1 MFSAFL
7 VIFGILFI
15 AYSYSYSAGGD
26 LTGRSGRI
34 YRIFTVFLGAA
45 MVIVLFLGGVSGFT
59 TRLWDYGIIPPV
71 LFPLFFAFPAFLT
84 CINVVTLIQ
93 NRTEKTAVTDLMTI
107 SIGGIMWYILVGIS
121 MEIYEKPWYEP
132 VYPNGYHEFLSSDY
146 RSNIV
151 LLTVLGLVSLAV
163 LSALNGRKLPPL
175 VSALL
180 TALTAVGLALFTMVN
195 VQLLKNFRPIHI
207 MLWLYV
213 LDLYLVAARRVRQ
226 SIESQVRRARE
237 RQTQFRSKASERL
250 HKLMTRVSG
259 MTALSFL
266 LILPVVLVF
275 EVMYIIFGQGADGF
289 IKAFTETA
297 DWTFSQQTP
306 PPPVDYEGHYLC
318 TVAAG
323 GHRKVVK
330 PLRFGIR
337 RGERIVV
344 NRQLL
349 TANAFED
356 MIKERFPGFHRA
368 VRSFY
373 DKHGYPISRHIK
385 TQLRADIVYVLMK
398 PLELIFITALYL
410 FDTEPE
416 NRIAVQY
423 SEYKGR
429 NG

>member
-15 AYSYSYSAGGD
+15 AYAYSYSAGGD

-34 YRIFTVFLGAA
+34 YRVFTVFLGAA
-45 MVIVLFLGGVSGFT
+45 MVIVLLMGGVSGFT
-59 TRLWDYGIIPPV
+59 TRLWDYGVIPPV

-132 VYPNGYHEFLSSDY
+132 VCPNGYHEFLSSDY

-163 LSALNGRKLPPL
+163 LSALNGRELPPL

-180 TALTAVGLALFTMVN
+180 TALTAVGLALFTLVN

-306 PPPVDYEGHYLC
+306 PPPIDYEGHYLC

-330 PLRFGIR
+330 PLRYGIR

>member
-15 AYSYSYSAGGD
+15 AYSYSYSADGD

-34 YRIFTVFLGAA
+34 YRVFTVFLGAA
-45 MVIVLFLGGVSGFT
+45 MVIVLFRGGVSGFT

-132 VYPNGYHEFLSSDY
+132 VHPNGYHEFLSSDY

-180 TALTAVGLALFTMVN
+180 TALTAVGLVLFTLVN

-237 RQTQFRSKASERL
+237 RQTQFRSKASEGL

-266 LILPVVLVF
+266 LILPVILVF
-275 EVMYIIFGQGADGF
+275 EVIYIILGQGADGF

-306 PPPVDYEGHYLC
+306 PPPVDFEGHYLC

-330 PLRFGIR
+330 PLRYGIR

-356 MIKERFPGFHRA
+356 MIKERFPGFHRS